1 MRSRVGFLVGVILML
16 VTGCT
21 KTVYVASTAAPST
34 AAPTI
39 AEAPTTKAPV
49 PSETIGQQNA
59 RGKAESY
66 LNSSSFSRSGLID
79 QLLYEGFS
87 QAEAEY
93 GVEAVGF

>member
-21 KTVYVASTAAPST
+21 KTVYVAST
-34 AAPTI
+34 
-39 AEAPTTKAPV
+39 EAPTTKAPV
-49 PSETIGQQNA
+49 PIETIGQQNA
-59 RGKAESY
+59 REKAESY

-93 GVEAVGF
+93 GVKAVGF